1 MGRLSA
7 AGSEKA
13 WTEGQSILEDQP
25 YMRMRG
31 FTLGM
36 LVLFLESGEITC
48 TSLPEFTAKG
58 RAGEHTDDA
67 YPWRHHRVK
76 VH

>member
-7 AGSEKA
+7 AGSEKV
-13 WTEGQSILEDQP
+13 WTEGQIYDQP

-67 YPWRHHRVK
+67 YPWRHHRAK
-76 VH
+76 VQ